1 MQQLRVQLDAS
12 ALDEVEAL
20 LLSCGALSL
29 CLEEDGVSNPIFEP
43 PIGEH
48 PLWPKLY
55 ISALFEQLVAAEL
68 SIKALAHHAHVGTQV
83 LLETID
89 ETDWQAKFQ
98 QQFNAK
104 RYGKLW
110 VYPSWQDNPEPEGM
124 SLKLDPGLAFGTG
137 KHPTTDLCLHW
148 LGAQDLAQVSVL
160 DFGCGSG
167 ILALAAAKLG
177 AMPVVAIDIDPQALT
192 ATEQNRAANEI
203 SAEQVCVTTA
213 SAITG
218 QRFSVVMANILAG
231 PLLELR
237 DQFIAQL
244 LPKGE
249 LILSGILNSQVA
261 DIKSAYSEYFELVS
275 VKIEEDWARIA
286 YKLK

>member
-1 MQQLRVQLDAS
+1 LQQLRVQLDAS
-12 ALDEVEAL
+12 ILDEVEAL

-43 PIGEH
+43 PIGDH

-55 ISALFEQLVAAEL
+55 ISALFEHLIAAEL
-68 SIKALAHHAHVGTQV
+68 TIKALAHHTQVGTQV

-110 VYPSWQDNPEPEGM
+110 VYPSWQENPEPEGI

-137 KHPTTDLCLHW
+137 KHPTTDLCLDW
-148 LGAQDLAQVSVL
+148 LGEQNLTQMSLL

-177 AMPVVAIDIDPQALT
+177 AQPVVAIDIDPQALR
-192 ATEQNRAANEI
+192 ATEQNRDANDI
-203 SAEQVCVTTA
+203 SPDQLYVTTA
-213 SAITG
+213 KDIEDR
-218 QRFSVVMANILAG
+218 RFSVVIANILAG

-237 DQFIAQL
+237 DQFVALL

-249 LILSGILNSQVA
+249 LILSGILSSQVD
-261 DIKSAYSEYFELVS
+261 DIKAAYSGHFDLVS
-275 VKIEEDWARIA
+275 VEVREDWVRIA
-286 YKLK
+286 YKLS

>member
-20 LLSCGALSL
+20 LLSCGAVSL

-43 PIGEH
+43 PIGDH

-55 ISALFEQLVAAEL
+55 ISALFEHTVAAEL
-68 SIKALAHHAHVGTQV
+68 TIKALAHHTHVGTQV

-110 VYPSWQDNPEPEGM
+110 VYPSWQDNPEPEGI
-124 SLKLDPGLAFGTG
+124 SLRLDPGLAFGTG
-137 KHPTTDLCLHW
+137 KHPTTDLCLQW
-148 LGAQDLAQVSVL
+148 LGEQNLAQVSVL

-177 AMPVVAIDIDPQALT
+177 AQPVVAIDIDPQALK
-192 ATEQNRAANEI
+192 ATEQNRAANDI
-203 SAEQVCVTTA
+203 SPKQVRVA
-213 SAITG
+213 DVSAIAG
-218 QRFSVVMANILAG
+218 QRFSVIVANILAG

-237 DQFIAQL
+237 DHFVAL
-244 LPKGE
+244 LQAKGE
-249 LILSGILNSQVA
+249 LILSGILSSQV
-261 DIKSAYSEYFELVS
+261 DVIKTAYGEHFELVS
-275 VKIEEDWARIA
+275 VEIREDWARIA
-286 YKLK
+286 YKLP

>member
-12 ALDEVEAL
+12 ILDEVEAL

-43 PIGEH
+43 PIGDH

-55 ISALFEQLVAAEL
+55 ISALFEHLIAAEL
-68 SIKALAHHAHVGTQV
+68 TIKALAHHTQVGTQV

-110 VYPSWQDNPEPEGM
+110 VYPSWQENPEPEGI
-124 SLKLDPGLAFGTG
+124 SLKLDPGLAFCTG
-137 KHPTTDLCLHW
+137 KHPTTDLCLDW
-148 LGAQDLAQVSVL
+148 LGEQNLTQMSLL

-177 AMPVVAIDIDPQALT
+177 AQPVVAIDIDPQALR
-192 ATEQNRAANEI
+192 ATEQNRDANDI
-203 SAEQVCVTTA
+203 SPDQLYVTTA
-213 SAITG
+213 KDIEDR
-218 QRFSVVMANILAG
+218 RFSVVIANILAG

-237 DQFIAQL
+237 DQFVALL

-249 LILSGILNSQVA
+249 LILSGILSSQVD
-261 DIKSAYSEYFELVS
+261 DIKAAYSGHFDLVS
-275 VKIEEDWARIA
+275 VEVREDWVRIA
-286 YKLK
+286 YKLS

>member
-43 PIGEH
+43 PIGDH

-55 ISALFEQLVAAEL
+55 ISALFEHLIAAEL
-68 SIKALAHHAHVGTQV
+68 SIKALAHHAQVGTQV

-98 QQFNAK
+98 QHFNAK
-104 RYGKLW
+104 HYGKLW
-110 VYPSWQDNPEPEGM
+110 VYPSWQENPAPEGI

-148 LGAQDLAQVSVL
+148 LGKQDLAQVSVL

-177 AMPVVAIDIDPQALT
+177 AQPVVAIDIDPQALR
-192 ATEQNRAANEI
+192 ATEQNRDANDI
-203 SAEQVCVTTA
+203 SPDQVYVATA
-213 SAITG
+213 NDIVG
-218 QRFSVVMANILAG
+218 QRFSVVVANILAG
-231 PLLELR
+231 PLVELR
-237 DQFIAQL
+237 DQFVTLL

-249 LILSGILNSQVA
+249 LILSGILSSQVD
-261 DIKSAYSEYFELVS
+261 DIKAAYSEYFDLVS
-275 VKIEEDWARIA
+275 VEIQEDWARIA
-286 YKLK
+286 YKLS

>member
-20 LLSCGALSL
+20 LLSCGAVSL

-43 PIGEH
+43 PIGDH

-55 ISALFEQLVAAEL
+55 ISALFEHTVAAEL
-68 SIKALAHHAHVGTQV
+68 TIKALAHHTHVGTQV

-110 VYPSWQDNPEPEGM
+110 VYPSWQDNPEPEGI
-124 SLKLDPGLAFGTG
+124 SLRLDPGLAFGTG
-137 KHPTTDLCLHW
+137 KHPTTDLCLQW
-148 LGAQDLAQVSVL
+148 LGEQNLAQVSVL

-177 AMPVVAIDIDPQALT
+177 AQPVVAIDIDPQALK
-192 ATEQNRAANEI
+192 ATEQNRAANDI
-203 SAEQVCVTTA
+203 SPKQVRVA
-213 SAITG
+213 DVSAIAG
-218 QRFSVVMANILAG
+218 QRFSVIVANILAG
-231 PLLELR
+231 PLL
-237 DQFIAQL
+237 
-244 LPKGE
+244 
-249 LILSGILNSQVA
+249 
-261 DIKSAYSEYFELVS
+261 
-275 VKIEEDWARIA
+275 
-286 YKLK
+286 

>member
-20 LLSCGALSL
+20 LLSCGAVSL

-43 PIGEH
+43 PIGDH

-55 ISALFEQLVAAEL
+55 ISALFEHTVAAEL
-68 SIKALAHHAHVGTQV
+68 TIKALAHHTHVGTQV

-110 VYPSWQDNPEPEGM
+110 VYPSWQDNPEPEGI
-124 SLKLDPGLAFGTG
+124 SLRLDPGLAFGTG
-137 KHPTTDLCLHW
+137 KHPTTDLCLQW
-148 LGAQDLAQVSVL
+148 LCEQNLAQVSVL

-177 AMPVVAIDIDPQALT
+177 AQPVVAIDIDPQALK
-192 ATEQNRAANEI
+192 ATEQNRAANDI
-203 SAEQVCVTTA
+203 SPKQVRVA
-213 SAITG
+213 DVSAIAG
-218 QRFSVVMANILAG
+218 QRFSVIVANILAG

-237 DQFIAQL
+237 DHFVAL
-244 LPKGE
+244 LQAKGE
-249 LILSGILNSQVA
+249 LILSGILSSQV
-261 DIKSAYSEYFELVS
+261 DVIKTAYGEHFELVS
-275 VKIEEDWARIA
+275 VEIREDWARIA
-286 YKLK
+286 YKLP

>member
-12 ALDEVEAL
+12 ILDEVEAL

-43 PIGEH
+43 PIGDH
-48 PLWPKLY
+48 PLWSKLY
-55 ISALFEQLVAAEL
+55 ISALFEHLIAAEL
-68 SIKALAHHAHVGTQV
+68 TIKALAHHTQVGTQV

-110 VYPSWQDNPEPEGM
+110 VYPSWQENPEPEGI

-137 KHPTTDLCLHW
+137 KHPTTDLCLDW
-148 LGAQDLAQVSVL
+148 LGEQNLTQMSLL

-177 AMPVVAIDIDPQALT
+177 AQPVVAIDIDPQALR
-192 ATEQNRAANEI
+192 ATEQNRDANDI
-203 SAEQVCVTTA
+203 SPDQLYVTTA
-213 SAITG
+213 KDIEDR
-218 QRFSVVMANILAG
+218 RFSVVIANILAG

-237 DQFIAQL
+237 DQFVALL

-249 LILSGILNSQVA
+249 LILSGILSSQVD
-261 DIKSAYSEYFELVS
+261 DIKAAYSGHFDLVS
-275 VKIEEDWARIA
+275 VEVREDWARIA
-286 YKLK
+286 YKLS

>member
-20 LLSCGALSL
+20 LLSCGEISL

-43 PIGEH
+43 PIGDH

-55 ISALFEQLVAAEL
+55 ISALFEHTVAAEL
-68 SIKALAHHAHVGTQV
+68 TIKALAHHTHVGTQV

-110 VYPSWQDNPEPEGM
+110 VYPSWQDNPEPEGI
-124 SLKLDPGLAFGTG
+124 SLRLDPGLAFGTG
-137 KHPTTDLCLHW
+137 KHPTTDLCLQC
-148 LGAQDLAQVSVL
+148 LGEQNLAQVSVL

-177 AMPVVAIDIDPQALT
+177 AQPVVAIDIDPQALK
-192 ATEQNRAANEI
+192 ATEQNRAANDI
-203 SAEQVCVTTA
+203 SPKQVRVA
-213 SAITG
+213 DVSAIAG
-218 QRFSVVMANILAG
+218 QRFSVIVANILAG

-237 DQFIAQL
+237 DHFVAL
-244 LPKGE
+244 LQAKGE
-249 LILSGILNSQVA
+249 LILSGILSSQV
-261 DIKSAYSEYFELVS
+261 DVIKTAYGEHFELVS
-275 VKIEEDWARIA
+275 VEIREDWARIA
-286 YKLK
+286 YKLP

>member
-12 ALDEVEAL
+12 ILDEVEAL

-43 PIGEH
+43 PIGDH

-55 ISALFEQLVAAEL
+55 ISALFEHLIAAEL
-68 SIKALAHHAHVGTQV
+68 TIKALAHHTQVGTQV

-110 VYPSWQDNPEPEGM
+110 VYPSWQENPEPEGI

-137 KHPTTDLCLHW
+137 KHPTTDLCLDW
-148 LGAQDLAQVSVL
+148 LGEQNLTQMSLL

-177 AMPVVAIDIDPQALT
+177 AQPVVAIDIDPQALR
-192 ATEQNRAANEI
+192 ATEQNRDANDI
-203 SAEQVCVTTA
+203 SPDQLYVTTA
-213 SAITG
+213 KDIEDR
-218 QRFSVVMANILAG
+218 RFSVVIANILAG

-237 DQFIAQL
+237 DQFVALL

-249 LILSGILNSQVA
+249 LILSGILSSQVD
-261 DIKSAYSEYFELVS
+261 DIKAAYSGHFDLV
-275 VKIEEDWARIA
+275 
-286 YKLK
+286 

>member
-167 ILALAAAKLG
+167 ILALAAAKFG

-203 SAEQVCVTTA
+203 SAEQVCVTTV

>member
-20 LLSCGALSL
+20 LLSCGAVSL

-43 PIGEH
+43 PIGDH

-55 ISALFEQLVAAEL
+55 ISALFEHTVAAEL
-68 SIKALAHHAHVGTQV
+68 TIKALAHHTHVGTQV

-110 VYPSWQDNPEPEGM
+110 VYPSWQDNPEPEGI
-124 SLKLDPGLAFGTG
+124 SLRLDPGLAFGTG
-137 KHPTTDLCLHW
+137 KHPTTDLCLQW
-148 LGAQDLAQVSVL
+148 LGEQNLAQVSVL

-177 AMPVVAIDIDPQALT
+177 AQPVVAIDIDPQALK
-192 ATEQNRAANEI
+192 ATEQNRAANYI
-203 SAEQVCVTTA
+203 SPKQVRVA
-213 SAITG
+213 DVSAIAG
-218 QRFSVVMANILAG
+218 QRFSVIVANILAG

-237 DQFIAQL
+237 DHFVAL
-244 LPKGE
+244 LQAKGE
-249 LILSGILNSQVA
+249 LILSGILSSQV
-261 DIKSAYSEYFELVS
+261 DVIKTAYGEHFELVS
-275 VKIEEDWARIA
+275 VEIREDWARIA
-286 YKLK
+286 YKLP

>member
-12 ALDEVEAL
+12 ILDEVEAL

-43 PIGEH
+43 PIGDH

-55 ISALFEQLVAAEL
+55 ISALFEHLIAAEL
-68 SIKALAHHAHVGTQV
+68 TIKALAHHTQVGTQV

-110 VYPSWQDNPEPEGM
+110 VYPSWKENPEPEGI

-137 KHPTTDLCLHW
+137 KHPTTDLCLDW
-148 LGAQDLAQVSVL
+148 LGEQNLTQMSLL

-177 AMPVVAIDIDPQALT
+177 AQPVVAIDIDPQALR
-192 ATEQNRAANEI
+192 ATEQNRDANDI
-203 SAEQVCVTTA
+203 SPDQLYVTTA
-213 SAITG
+213 KDIEDR
-218 QRFSVVMANILAG
+218 RFSVVIANILAG

-237 DQFIAQL
+237 DQFVALL

-249 LILSGILNSQVA
+249 LILSGILSSQVD
-261 DIKSAYSEYFELVS
+261 DIKAAYSGHFDLVS
-275 VKIEEDWARIA
+275 VEVREDWVRIA
-286 YKLK
+286 YKLS

>member
-20 LLSCGALSL
+20 LLSCGAVSL

-43 PIGEH
+43 PIGDH

-55 ISALFEQLVAAEL
+55 ISALFEHTVAAEL
-68 SIKALAHHAHVGTQV
+68 TIKALAHHTHVGTQV

-110 VYPSWQDNPEPEGM
+110 VYPSWQDNPEPEGI
-124 SLKLDPGLAFGTG
+124 SLRLDPGLAFGTG

-148 LGAQDLAQVSVL
+148 LGEQNLAQVSVL

-177 AMPVVAIDIDPQALT
+177 AQPVVAIDIDPQALK
-192 ATEQNRAANEI
+192 ATEQNRAANDI
-203 SAEQVCVTTA
+203 SPKQVRVA
-213 SAITG
+213 DVSAIAG
-218 QRFSVVMANILAG
+218 QRFSVIVANILAG

-237 DQFIAQL
+237 DHFVAL
-244 LPKGE
+244 LQAKGE
-249 LILSGILNSQVA
+249 LILSGILSSQV
-261 DIKSAYSEYFELVS
+261 DVIKTAYGEHFELVS
-275 VKIEEDWARIA
+275 VEIREDWARIA
-286 YKLK
+286 YKLP

>member
-12 ALDEVEAL
+12 ILDEVEAL

-43 PIGEH
+43 PIGDH

-55 ISALFEQLVAAEL
+55 ISALFEHLIAAEL
-68 SIKALAHHAHVGTQV
+68 TIKALAHHTQVGTQV

-110 VYPSWQDNPEPEGM
+110 VYPSWQENPEPEGI

-137 KHPTTDLCLHW
+137 KHPTTDLCLDW
-148 LGAQDLAQVSVL
+148 LGEQNLTQMSLL

-177 AMPVVAIDIDPQALT
+177 AQPVVAIDIDPQALR
-192 ATEQNRAANEI
+192 ATEQNRDANDI
-203 SAEQVCVTTA
+203 SPDQLYVTTA
-213 SAITG
+213 KDIEDR
-218 QRFSVVMANILAG
+218 RFSVVIANILAG

-237 DQFIAQL
+237 DQFVALL

-249 LILSGILNSQVA
+249 LILSGILSSQVD
-261 DIKSAYSEYFELVS
+261 DIKAAYSGHFDLVS
-275 VKIEEDWARIA
+275 VEVREDWARIA
-286 YKLK
+286 YKLS

>member
-12 ALDEVEAL
+12 ILDEVEAL

-43 PIGEH
+43 PIGDH

-55 ISALFEQLVAAEL
+55 ISALFEHLIAAEL
-68 SIKALAHHAHVGTQV
+68 TIKALAHHTQVGTQV

-110 VYPSWQDNPEPEGM
+110 VYPSWQENPEPEGI

-137 KHPTTDLCLHW
+137 KHPTTDLCLDW
-148 LGAQDLAQVSVL
+148 LGEQNLTQMSLL

-177 AMPVVAIDIDPQALT
+177 AQPVVAIDIDPQALR
-192 ATEQNRAANEI
+192 ATEQNRDANDI
-203 SAEQVCVTTA
+203 SPDQLYVTTA
-213 SAITG
+213 KDIEDR
-218 QRFSVVMANILAG
+218 RFSVVIANILAG

-237 DQFIAQL
+237 DQFVALL

-249 LILSGILNSQVA
+249 LILSGILSSQVD
-261 DIKSAYSEYFELVS
+261 DIKAAYSGHFDLVS
-275 VKIEEDWARIA
+275 VEVREDWVRIA
-286 YKLK
+286 YKLS

>member
-20 LLSCGALSL
+20 LISCGAVSL

-43 PIGEH
+43 PIGDH

-55 ISALFEQLVAAEL
+55 ISALFEHTVAAEL
-68 SIKALAHHAHVGTQV
+68 TIKALAHHTHVGTQV

-110 VYPSWQDNPEPEGM
+110 VYPSWQDNPEPEGI
-124 SLKLDPGLAFGTG
+124 SLRLDPGLAFGTG
-137 KHPTTDLCLHW
+137 KHPTTDLCLQW
-148 LGAQDLAQVSVL
+148 LGEQNLAQVSVL

-177 AMPVVAIDIDPQALT
+177 AQPVVAIDIDPQALK
-192 ATEQNRAANEI
+192 ATEQNRAANDI
-203 SAEQVCVTTA
+203 SPKQVRVA
-213 SAITG
+213 DVSAIAG
-218 QRFSVVMANILAG
+218 QRFSVIVANILAG

-237 DQFIAQL
+237 DHFVAL
-244 LPKGE
+244 LQAKGE
-249 LILSGILNSQVA
+249 LILSGILSSQV
-261 DIKSAYSEYFELVS
+261 DVIKTAYGEHFELVS
-275 VKIEEDWARIA
+275 VEIREDWARIA
-286 YKLK
+286 YKLP